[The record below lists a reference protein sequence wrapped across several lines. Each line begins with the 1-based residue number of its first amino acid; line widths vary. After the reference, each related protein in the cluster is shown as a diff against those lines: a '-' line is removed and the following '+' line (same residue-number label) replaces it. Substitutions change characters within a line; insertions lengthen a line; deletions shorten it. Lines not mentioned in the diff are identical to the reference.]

1 MKKPSRFQITK
12 DDQVLI
18 EMLWRWKLL
27 TTTQVHLA
35 VYKER
40 TIEKCYRRLMDL
52 YRQKYIECFTTQD
65 QKASFWQLT
74 EKGYNV
80 LDFSELEMDHS
91 GFRSENQEH
100 DFWVN
105 AIHFGAWI
113 NQKTL
118 NAAIFTEQQIRRT
131 SVESFPKWVPHT
143 KEHTPDG
150 WLNINLNQPNKTSL
164 IALEVELSKKARVN
178 YDKVGKFYSEIVD
191 VANVLWFVR
200 KIRDA
205 QYIQRHLHS
214 GQQNKISEH
223 SFVLM
228 DHFIKNQ
235 YQAKIIFGKNLDQP
249 ISHILNIMNSD
260 AGLATT
266 QHRLLDIRKYPVNS
280 YKLKIPDSVDL
291 GVKRY
296 IRNEIEVLS

>member
-1 MKKPSRFQITK
+1 MKKPNRFQITK

-18 EMLWRWKLL
+18 EMLWRWKLM
-27 TTTQVHLA
+27 TTTQIHLA
-35 VYKER
+35 VYKGR

-52 YRQKYIECFTTQD
+52 YRQRYVECFTTQD
-65 QKASFWQLT
+65 QKVSFWQLT
-74 EKGYNV
+74 EKGYSV

-105 AIHFGAWI
+105 AIHLGAWI
-113 NQKTL
+113 NQKTE
-118 NAAIFTEQQIRRT
+118 NNAIFTEQQIRRT
-131 SVESFPKWVPHT
+131 SVASFPKWVPHT
-143 KEHTPDG
+143 KEHRPDG
-150 WLNINLNQPNKTSL
+150 WLKVDLSQPNKTSL
-164 IALEVELSKKARVN
+164 IAFEIELSKKAPVSYN
-178 YDKVGKFYSEIVD
+178 EAGKFYSGTIE
-191 VANVLWFVR
+191 VAHVLWFVR
-200 KIRDA
+200 TTRDA
-205 QYIQRHLHS
+205 QYIQTHLH
-214 GQQNKISEH
+214 GGLQNKNSEH

-235 YQAKIIFGKNLDQP
+235 YQAKIILGNNFNQS

-260 AGLATT
+260 VELSPT

-280 YKLKIPDSVDL
+280 NKLKIPDSVDL

-296 IRNEIEVLS
+296 MRNEIEV